1 MSEALK
7 PAEILA
13 SGKFERQENEF
24 TTPFGDQPGELPV
37 EAGRYRLL
45 WSAACPWATRSA
57 IVRELLGLE
66 DAISIGKASPLRPQ
80 KDTADWAFTLD
91 PDGVDPVLGIH
102 ELSEAYLKADPD
114 YTGRPT
120 VPAVVDLTTGKVVN
134 NDYFKLTN
142 YFEVEWKEYQR
153 DGAPDL
159 YPEDLREDIDTLNE
173 IIFHDVNNGV
183 YKAGF
188 AQSQAAYEAAYN
200 ALFAR
205 LDWLEERLSKQRY
218 LFGDQLTDSDVRL
231 YTTLA
236 RFDVAYYDKFRCNK
250 KRLRDYPNLWN
261 YAKDLY
267 SIPAFKNNTDF
278 HAIKLH
284 YHVSGH
290 LSGSDT
296 EFRVLP
302 KGPDLSVWL
311 EANDRQRFL
320 A

>member
-153 DGAPDL
+153 DDAPDL

-205 LDWLEERLSKQRY
+205 LDWLEERLSN
-218 LFGDQLTDSDVRL
+218 
-231 YTTLA
+231 
-236 RFDVAYYDKFRCNK
+236 AY
-250 KRLRDYPNLWN
+250 
-261 YAKDLY
+261 
-267 SIPAFKNNTDF
+267 
-278 HAIKLH
+278 
-284 YHVSGH
+284 
-290 LSGSDT
+290 
-296 EFRVLP
+296 
-302 KGPDLSVWL
+302 
-311 EANDRQRFL
+311 
-320 A
+320 